1 MMNEADI
8 QKLRQEY
15 TKHSLGESD
24 VAENPHQQF
33 EKWFKEALE
42 VSGFEANA
50 FHLATVDAENKPHI
64 RVLLLK
70 GLEGNEF
77 KFYTNFAS
85 NKGKEIEANPSVSM
99 CFFWGALERQVRI
112 DGVATKIPHEE
123 SEAYFKTRPHLS
135 QIGAHTSNQSEQ
147 VPDRD
152 FLDQK
157 FKAKMAAFEEG
168 NVPMPETWGGY
179 KIVAT
184 EIEFWQGRPGRL
196 HDRIVYSLHEG
207 SWSTKRLSP

>member
-1 MMNEADI
+1 MNETEI

-15 TKHSLGESD
+15 TKHSLDESD

-33 EKWFKEALE
+33 EKWFKEALDI
-42 VSGFEANA
+42 SGFEANA
-50 FHLATVDAENKPHI
+50 FTLATVDAENKPHT

-70 GLEGNEF
+70 GLEGEEF

-85 NKGKEIEANPSVSM
+85 NKGKEIEVNPNVSM

-112 DGVATKIPHEE
+112 DGVATKIPREE

-135 QIGAHTSNQSEQ
+135 QIGAHASNQSEE
-147 VPDRD
+147 VPSRE

-157 FKAKMAAFEEG
+157 FKTKMGAFEEG
-168 NVPMPETWGGY
+168 HVPMPETWGGY
-179 KIVAT
+179 RIKAT

-196 HDRIVYSLHEG
+196 HDRIVYTFDG
-207 SWSTKRLSP
+207 VSWSRKRLSP